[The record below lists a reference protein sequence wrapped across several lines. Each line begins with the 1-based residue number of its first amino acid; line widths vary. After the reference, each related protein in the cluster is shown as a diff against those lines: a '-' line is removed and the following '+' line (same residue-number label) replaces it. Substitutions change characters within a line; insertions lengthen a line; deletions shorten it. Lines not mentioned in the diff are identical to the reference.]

1 MLFFQQGHA
10 VTLLVLVVL
19 FMLLL
24 FVIWVT
30 HLSVCN
36 IRQFM
41 DSRALESV
49 DYSQKIKRKLQS
61 RPLNAIWSSRMRL
74 LIMRSTVVVKPS
86 PKSVNTHYPKR
97 WHDVKHHAA
106 VVLAKK
112 KHKKMYVASH
122 CPQQFQAKQS
132 SLSNCWVGQKWIVH
146 AHSHYTKHWHK
157 KDHVMY
163 SINKTK
169 SSAIVR
175 I

>member
-1 MLFFQQGHA
+1 MPKTANNGTMLFFQQGHA

-61 RPLNAIWSSRMRL
+61 RPLNAI
-74 LIMRSTVVVKPS
+74 
-86 PKSVNTHYPKR
+86 
-97 WHDVKHHAA
+97 
-106 VVLAKK
+106 
-112 KHKKMYVASH
+112 
-122 CPQQFQAKQS
+122 
-132 SLSNCWVGQKWIVH
+132 
-146 AHSHYTKHWHK
+146 
-157 KDHVMY
+157 
-163 SINKTK
+163 
-169 SSAIVR
+169 
-175 I
+175 